1 MTGAEEI
8 EVNGYSYR
16 LTKLDAMSQFH
27 VTRRLGGVLAAI
39 RGGSEGGDILA
50 ILMQA
55 IGELS
60 DADTEYV
67 IGKCLTGCMRKQDGD
82 AGWAP
87 VFRHGQMMFADVTM
101 PDMLRLTWATLQAN
115 LSDFFTSLRS
125 GSLPAGS

>member
-8 EVNGYSYR
+8 EISGHSYR
-16 LTKLDAMSQFH
+16 LGKLDAMSQFH

-39 RGGSEGGDILA
+39 RSGSEGGDILA

-67 IGKCLTGCMRKQDGD
+67 IGKCLSGCMRRQEGD

-87 VFRHGQMMFADVTM
+87 VFRHGQMMFADIAM

-115 LSDFFTSLRS
+115 LSDFFTGLRS
-125 GSLPAGS
+125 GSLPAGN

>member
-1 MTGAEEI
+1 MDVEEI
-8 EVNGYSYR
+8 EISGHAYR
-16 LTKLDAMSQFH
+16 LAKLDAMTQFH
-27 VTRRLGGVLAAI
+27 ITRRLGGVLAAI
-39 RGGSEGGDILA
+39 RGGADNGDILA
-50 ILMQA
+50 LLMQA

-82 AGWAP
+82 AGWAA
-87 VFRHGQMMFADVTM
+87 VYRHGQMIFSDIAM

-125 GSLPAGS
+125 GSPPAGS